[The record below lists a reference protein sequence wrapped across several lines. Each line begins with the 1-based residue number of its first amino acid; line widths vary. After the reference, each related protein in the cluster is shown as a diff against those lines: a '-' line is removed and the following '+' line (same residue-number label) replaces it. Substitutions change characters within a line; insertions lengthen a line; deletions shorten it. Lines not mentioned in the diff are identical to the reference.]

1 VLKPKDSTI
10 DIFETMAAKPLI
22 MSTRTSERIRKQE
35 ERAPKQAA
43 DSIKYF
49 SGQGLAVR
57 SGTSFSLAVALD
69 DVASDEQSFQVTRL
83 RPGLTANK
91 YEEGDEAKIMETDV
105 LTDIDIKKTGAS
117 YRVTRKQLQ
126 DLRKDL
132 GMVEEKPPRDSSRG
146 RPSKRAKS
154 AGARK
159 GKINPNIIV
168 SRTSEVKDSKTHE
181 PFKTGS
187 VCYNERN
194 LFRAARLGNVK
205 LLKSIV
211 AIPSFISSFDPYWN
225 PDNHTTPVELAV
237 RAGDLKFLKEYLSLA
252 QKEYSFATVNMS
264 SIQRV
269 NTGSVSTAAYG
280 VHVRAVNM
288 SRGGREGNNAFL
300 ADLYM
305 GSGHT
310 SLDSI
315 LSRVGQWVTPKIYD
329 FLQAHI
335 NDRSDMNSLGYAV
348 RCGNLE
354 LAAHIMEARLKNGG
368 YGFNQLHFEVLGSG
382 PLTPFKK
389 VSVTKKPIENF
400 IVAPLHCAAINPD
413 HSYLEAL
420 LAQCDDMNYP
430 DNQQRKAIHYA
441 AACVSG
447 STVKLLIDSGA
458 NVNDPDR
465 FKVTPLMI
473 AAEFNRSEAAEALL
487 AAGAVATAKNRQG
500 DSAICIAAQHD
511 SLDVL
516 RLLLNS
522 GVDIESTGT
531 NKRTPLMCAAMM
543 GNFECAEELISR
555 GAKVMKRDKHR
566 KTALLYAA
574 KNGEYAIVS
583 LLLHHGADPN
593 DPDSSKNSA
602 LHYAASS
609 CWPENIDLLLEG
621 GADINAQ
628 NDWKLSPLLIA
639 LLKGHSWIVTKLLQ
653 KPAIDVNCKDES
665 GRTILSLAIEMLSE
679 ETLEQMAY
687 LLNEKAADPN
697 IPDLAGSTALHH
709 LARLGKP
716 VCPYTDWTT
725 SQMERWVEQ
734 EWTFQVR
741 ACELLLSYGA
751 NVNAANAEGS
761 SPVLWAV
768 TSKNTRLIQVLMK
781 AGADLYLQ
789 DSKGSNIFH
798 LTAQFDKDLWE
809 FVLQILQDRSLA
821 AACLNSV
828 DDEGYTPFLRAIK
841 HFQESNSAVYSTI
854 LAEVTDELTGDHSSA
869 MPKQFKRSAMKVPRA
884 PARITKTARRVL
896 SMKKA
901 AVPSPAF
908 QFTQFNTLPQ
918 ATPAK
923 MISIKPAKSSFATP
937 SFGATT
943 FATSALAT
951 AQSEDEQETSGFAN
965 DPHSVH
971 SLTQKRFDALVN
983 EFIGVLQRYIQ
994 AGADQDARVQKI
1006 KKYREDPDLIK
1017 KEYEEDKIT
1026 PVQNIYWYQPPTAKR
1041 EFFIEDFEGNR
1052 HWNEY
1057 NSDGLSTALH
1067 LACKFNNPLITA
1079 FLTSQAIDLNARD
1092 FKGLTALAVGAESGL
1107 MSHLMDIIITAGADL
1122 NIVSHQSESPLLK
1135 AVKAKSLDNTKLLVS
1150 KGALLDIQTT
1160 DMDSALKNAVNQKF
1174 LKLVEVL
1181 CEGGANPD
1189 LPDNKNRT
1197 PLHHAFNMAET
1208 SADASFD
1215 IEAVLLEHGADINAM
1230 DRRGRTPLH
1239 YAFVKI
1245 GKAEN
1250 AVFIDPIETVSSACS
1265 VPNLDVNIQDFWG
1278 KTPLHYSAQHGS
1290 ITSAMFLM
1298 SKNADFEIRDN
1309 CGNTALTLSYIYS
1322 HPNYSFMMIQKG
1334 SSVTLPV
1341 VVPPKPIKHDKNKT
1355 PTLED
1360 EDEEE
1365 VGQQNQFSMF
1375 GGQVQSQVESGGN
1388 MKEGTYSQFRAAVI
1402 HEWQGVAY
1410 LLLFNGFDYMLA
1422 MQDAMSEHK
1431 FQLVLTLLAKVQ
1443 DNSIIQQVNA
1453 RGQNLYHTLAMYGAN
1468 ANYELTTAIGEKL
1481 LKRKVQLSVKDQDG
1495 RTPLHY
1501 AAESHYSFLVL
1512 FLIDHGCAVDP
1523 RDNLGITPLELA
1535 IRGKKVTGAY
1545 NIIKTLKSRGAQCNI
1560 MITEERVTMTP
1571 LIHAVMQGSN
1581 IDLVKMLMAD
1591 AEVLNLQDSFGRT
1604 VLIHA
1609 VKNNDVEVVE
1619 ALLATGV
1626 IDLDIADAEGKNV
1639 VHHIVKSCE
1648 FGSYENT
1655 EILYLIHNAGELQV
1669 KTNRRAQAPK
1679 ASSSDQLARYT
1690 MLDTYRHSPYWYA
1703 AHQGSGRMKKALTK
1717 LQVSETVE
1725 VEVHQPEAVP
1735 PPMFNFHTDAEVFI
1749 SEQQEVS
1756 MEIDEPRKPDP
1767 NGSFENYYEVIGDY
1781 DLLMTKI
1788 DIKFGP
1794 YGGYVFYRMQLLR
1807 DTNRDVTVLFTRW
1820 GRIGEVGMNQRT
1832 AFGDLPSGESEFRKI
1847 FKQKSGNEW
1856 GTPFNPVQ
1864 GKYKVLPLSLK
1875 TYKHNDFLKPL
1886 NYDGVPTSLQPSVAA
1901 AMKVVTDVKL
1911 YHLQFQSF
1919 QINVEVLNFS
1929 NIPHSMIE
1937 EAETV
1942 LKEISRRNKKLSGG
1956 KVTDTTEMLTLKQEV
1971 MDLSSR
1977 YYELIPKLGYENVL
1991 IPPIVNDHDLKANF
2005 DLLHTLRNVE
2015 AASKMLL
2022 GAKLREKVVSP
2033 LDYIVSSMQLRLE
2046 AVETESAEHQL
2057 LAKYVVAGGHS
2068 MDKVASIIRVE
2079 RSSEADRIK
2088 QWSDVKN
2095 RKLLWHG
2102 STNANFVGILS
2113 QGLKIAPREAPAIG
2127 WMFGKGLYFADYMTK
2142 SLGYTE
2148 SGASHSFILLCEV
2161 VLGKMHTPDHS
2172 QTTSKAPKGCMSTYA
2187 EGYSGPDFSQSVY
2200 LKDGVEVP
2208 CGEVVNY
2215 EYSDKKPR
2223 LVSNSEYIVYDE
2235 SQVRIRYLVHLTQK
2249 PHS

>member
-1 VLKPKDSTI
+1 MT
-10 DIFETMAAKPLI
+10 
-22 MSTRTSERIRKQE
+22 TRTSERIRKQE
-35 ERAPKQAA
+35 ERAPKKAA

-57 SGTSFSLAVALD
+57 SGTLFSLAVALD
-69 DVASDEQSFQVTRL
+69 DVAANEQSFQVTRL

-91 YEEGDEAKIMETDV
+91 YDEGDEVNIMETDV
-105 LTDIDIKKTGAS
+105 LTDIDIKKSGAS

-126 DLRKDL
+126 NLRKDL
-132 GMVEEKPPRDSSRG
+132 GKVEEKPPRDSSR
-146 RPSKRAKS
+146 PSKRAKS
-154 AGARK
+154 AKK
-159 GKINPNIIV
+159 GKINPNIII
-168 SRTSEVKDSKTHE
+168 SRTSEVKDSKSNE
-181 PFKTGS
+181 PFTIGS
-187 VCYNERN
+187 LCYNDRN
-194 LFRAARLGNVK
+194 LFRAARQGNVK

-211 AIPSFISSFDPYWN
+211 ATPSFISSFEPFWN
-225 PDNHTTPVELAV
+225 PDNHTTPIELTV
-237 RAGDLKFLKEYLSLA
+237 RAGNLKFLKELLSLA

-305 GSGHT
+305 GSGHI

-315 LSRVGQWVTPKIYD
+315 LARVGQWVTPKMYD

-354 LAAHIMEARLKNGG
+354 LAAHIMAARLQFGG
-368 YGFNQLHFEVLGSG
+368 YGFNQLHLEVLGSG

-389 VSVTKKPIENF
+389 VSVTKKPTENF

-413 HSYLEAL
+413 PSYLEAL
-420 LAQCDDMNYP
+420 LAQCDDINYP

-441 AACVSG
+441 AASVSG
-447 STVKLLIDSGA
+447 NTVKLLIDSGA
-458 NVNDPDR
+458 NANDPDR
-465 FKVTPLMI
+465 FKVSPLMI
-473 AAEFNRSEAAEALL
+473 AAEFNRREAAEALL

-516 RLLLNS
+516 RLLLDS

-531 NKRTPLMCAAMM
+531 HKRTPLMCAAMM

-574 KNGEYAIVS
+574 KNGEYAVAS

-593 DPDSSKNSA
+593 DPDSSKNSP
-602 LHYAASS
+602 LHYAASG

-639 LLKGHSWIVTKLLQ
+639 LLKGHSGIVTKLLK

-665 GRTILSLAIEMLSE
+665 GRTILSLATQMLSE

-697 IPDLAGSTALHH
+697 IPDLEGNTALHH
-709 LARLGKP
+709 LAGLGRP
-716 VCPYTDWTT
+716 ICPFDADWTKV
-725 SQMERWVEQ
+725 QMETWAEQ
-734 EWTFQVR
+734 QWEFQAR

-751 NVNAANAEGS
+751 NVNAADAEGS
-761 SPVLWAV
+761 SPILSAV
-768 TSKNTRLIQVLMK
+768 TSKNTRLIQVLVK

-789 DSKGSNIFH
+789 DAKGSNIFH

-821 AACLNSV
+821 AACLNSI
-828 DDEGYTPFLRAIK
+828 DDEGFTPFLRAIK
-841 HFQESNSAVYSTI
+841 HFQESHTAVYSTI
-854 LAEVTDELTGDHSSA
+854 YAEVTAEVAGDPSFA
-869 MPKQFKRSAMKVPRA
+869 MPKKIKRSAIKSSRT
-884 PARITKTARRVL
+884 PARITKTGARRVL
-896 SMKKA
+896 SMRSA
-901 AVPSPAF
+901 P
-908 QFTQFNTLPQ
+908 FN
-918 ATPAK
+918 
-923 MISIKPAKSSFATP
+923 SFNTP
-937 SFGATT
+937 SF
-943 FATSALAT
+943 LPVHPD
-951 AQSEDEQETSGFAN
+951 DEQQTAMPAN
-965 DPHSVH
+965 DPVQST
-971 SLTQKRFDALVN
+971 TQKRFDALVN

-994 AGADQDARVQKI
+994 AGADQDARVGKI

-1017 KEYEEDKIT
+1017 KEYEEDKIA
-1026 PVQNIYWYQPPTAKR
+1026 PVQPQIIYWRQPAKAKR
-1041 EFFIEDFEGNR
+1041 EFFIEDFEGNT

-1057 NSDGLSTALH
+1057 HLDGLSTALH
-1067 LACKFNNPLITA
+1067 LACKFNNPLILA
-1079 FLTSQAIDLNARD
+1079 FLTSQAIDLNARN
-1092 FKGLTALAVGAESGL
+1092 FKGLTALAVGAESCL
-1107 MSHLMDIIITAGADL
+1107 MSSLMDIIITAGADL
-1122 NIVSHQSESPLLK
+1122 NIVSHESESPLLM
-1135 AVKAKSLDNTKLLVS
+1135 AVKAKSLDNTRLLVS
-1150 KGALLDIQTT
+1150 KGALLDIQTK
-1160 DMDSALKNAVNQKF
+1160 DMDSALRNAVNQKF

-1181 CEGGANPD
+1181 CEGGANAN
-1189 LPDNKNRT
+1189 LPDNKSRT

-1215 IEAVLLEHGADINAM
+1215 IEAALLEHGADINAK
-1230 DRRGRTPLH
+1230 DKRGRTPLH

-1245 GKAEN
+1245 GKSDD

-1278 KTPLHYSAQHGS
+1278 KTPLHYSVQHGS

-1298 SKNADFEIRDN
+1298 SKNSDFEIRDN

-1341 VVPPKPIKHDKNKT
+1341 VVPPKPVKQNKQNT
-1355 PTLED
+1355 PQLEDEEEQQSVEED

-1365 VGQQNQFSMF
+1365 EDEEEEDEEEEDEEEEDEEEEEEDEEEEDEEKDESVQQFSY
-1375 GGQVQSQVESGGN
+1375 GRPQNRAESGRR

-1443 DNSIIQQVNA
+1443 DNSVIQQVNA

-1468 ANYELTTAIGEKL
+1468 ANYELTTAIGDKL

-1523 RDNLGITPLELA
+1523 PDNLCSTPLELA

-1545 NIIKTLKSRGAQCNI
+1545 DIIRTLKSRGAQCSI
-1560 MITEERVTMTP
+1560 MITEEQVTMTP
-1571 LIHAVMQGSN
+1571 LIHAVMQRSH

-1591 AEVLNLQDSFGRT
+1591 AEVLNVQDSFGRT
-1604 VLIHA
+1604 VLMHA
-1609 VKNNDVEVVE
+1609 VKNNDTEVVE

-1626 IDLDIADAEGKNV
+1626 IDLDVVDAEGKNV

-1655 EILYLIHNAGELQV
+1655 EVLYLIHNAGEHQV
-1669 KTNRRAQAPK
+1669 KTNRRAQGPK
-1679 ASSSDQLARYT
+1679 PSSSDQIARYT
-1690 MLDTYRHSPYWYA
+1690 RLDAYRHSPYWYA
-1703 AHQGSGRMKKALTK
+1703 AHQGSGRMKKALAK

-1725 VEVHQPEAVP
+1725 VIVHEPVAVP
-1735 PPMFNFHTDAEVFI
+1735 QPLYNFHTDAEVFI
-1749 SEQQEVS
+1749 SEQQGVS

-1767 NGSFENYYEVIGDY
+1767 KGCFENYYEVIGDY

-1788 DIKFGP
+1788 DIKSGP

-1807 DTNRDVTVLFTRW
+1807 DTNRQVIVLFTRW
-1820 GRIGEVGMNQRT
+1820 GRIGEVGMHQRT
-1832 AFGDLPSGESEFRKI
+1832 AFSDLPSGESEFRKI

-1856 GTPFNPVQ
+1856 GTPFRAVQ
-1864 GKYKVLPLSLK
+1864 GKYKVLALSLK
-1875 TYKHNDFLKPL
+1875 SVKHNDFLKPL
-1886 NYDGVPTSLQPSVAA
+1886 NYDGVPTSLHPSVAA
-1901 AMKVVTDVKL
+1901 ALIVVTDVKL

-1919 QINVEVLNFS
+1919 QINIEVLNFS
-1929 NIPHSMIE
+1929 NIPHSTIE

-1942 LKEISRRNKKLSGG
+1942 LKEISRHNKQLSRG
-1956 KVTDTTEMLTLKQEV
+1956 KVTDTSEILTLKQEV

-1977 YYELIPKLGYENVL
+1977 YYELIPKLDFKNVM
-1991 IPPIVNDHDLKANF
+1991 IPPIVNDDDLKANF
-2005 DLLHTLRNVE
+2005 DLLQTLRNVE

-2033 LDYIVSSMQLRLE
+2033 LDYIVNSMQLRLE
-2046 AVETESAEHQL
+2046 AVETESAEHRL
-2057 LAKYVVAGGHS
+2057 LARYVVAGGHS
-2068 MDKVASIIRVE
+2068 MDKVGSIIRVE
-2079 RSSEADRIK
+2079 RSSEAERIK

-2113 QGLKIAPREAPAIG
+2113 QGLKIAPREAPVTG
-2127 WMFGKGLYFADYMTK
+2127 WMFGKGLYFADCMMK
-2142 SLGYTE
+2142 SIGYTE
-2148 SGASHSFILLCEV
+2148 SDASHSFILLCEV
-2161 VLGKMHTPDHS
+2161 VLGKMHTPEHS
-2172 QTTSKAPKGCMSTYA
+2172 QTTSKLPKGCMSTYA
-2187 EGYSGPDFSQSVY
+2187 EGYSGPDFSQSVF
-2200 LKDGVEVP
+2200 LEDGVEVP
-2208 CGEVVNY
+2208 CGEVVSY
-2215 EYSDKKPR
+2215 DQSDKKPR
-2223 LVSNSEYIVYDE
+2223 LVSTSEYIVYDE
-2235 SQVRIRYLVHLTQK
+2235 SQVRIRYLVHLRRTS
-2249 PHS
+2249 H